1 MKHDDG
7 ATQSGEERIL
17 SIDDS
22 GVAQSLYGE
31 RNEHLRYLEQVLD
44 VRIGARGSD
53 LHITGSAESV
63 ELACDVL
70 LQLAEVIRKGYPLS
84 RSDVGR
90 AVTTLSR
97 DSGTKLDEYMLS
109 SVKLNVPGRRV
120 RPRSVNQ
127 KAYVDAIN
135 GKDLVFGIGPAGT
148 GKTYLA
154 VAMALSF
161 LLDDRVERLVLCRPA
176 VEAGEN
182 LGFLPGTLE
191 EKVNPYLR
199 PLYDALFDMADQQRV
214 QQWVTDGTI
223 EVAPLAY
230 MRGRTLNRSF
240 IILDEAQNTSPQQ
253 MKMFLTR
260 IGQGSKTVVTGDI
273 TQIDLPHS
281 SQSGLVQAQH
291 ILTGIDTI
299 AFQTFTDVDVV
310 RHELVQ
316 TIIRAYDRHYRQRH
330 ATDAGPQTGEHED

>member
-1 MKHDDG
+1 MKHGDS
-7 ATQSGEERIL
+7 AMQPQGERNL
-17 SIDDS
+17 SIGGD
-22 GVAQSLYGE
+22 GVAQALYGE
-31 RNEHLRYLEQVLD
+31 RNGHLRYIEQVLD
-44 VRIGARGSD
+44 VRIGARGND
-53 LHITGSAESV
+53 LHITGDPQAV
-63 ELACDVL
+63 DLACDVL
-70 LQLAEVIRKGYPLS
+70 QQLADVIRTGYPLS

-97 DSGTKLDEYMLS
+97 NSDTRLDEYMLS
-109 SVKLNVPGRRV
+109 SVKLNVPGKKV
-120 RPRSVNQ
+120 RPRSVGQ

-135 GKDLVFGIGPAGT
+135 AKDLVFGIGPAGT

-161 LLDDRVERLVLCRPA
+161 LLDGRVDRLVLCRPA

-191 EKVNPYLR
+191 DKVNPYLR
-199 PLYDALFDMADQQRV
+199 PLYDALFDMLDRPRV
-214 QQWVTDGTI
+214 QQLIGDGTI

-240 IILDEAQNTSPQQ
+240 IILDEAQNTTPQQ

-273 TQIDLPHS
+273 TQIDLPRS
-281 SQSGLVQAQH
+281 DRSGLVQVQSVLAD
-291 ILTGIDTI
+291 IDAI
-299 AFQTFTDVDVV
+299 AFATFTDVDVV

-316 TIIRAYDRHYRQRH
+316 TIIRAYDRHDQLRH
-330 ATDAGPQTGEHED
+330 AGGAGNATTQRD